1 MPVCWLS
8 ASSVSLPSASVRC
21 GRDILIWSGTDPGLR
36 DSAVSALLQF
46 LDEVTQAAAQHAS
59 RRSAAEQTAL
69 SARN

>member
-8 ASSVSLPSASVRC
+8 ASSYRSQRIGQVL

-46 LDEVTQAAAQHAS
+46 LDEVTQAATQHAF